1 MLSFVRDSGQWLKH
15 SAMDQR
21 FHVQHGSARLNTTP
35 VASQIKHFF
44 YLPLEG
50 QLLKVKGFGEVL
62 LYSTTNN
69 DLIKCKTKCFKK
81 YLSGSLV
88 ELYSIKYFEC
98 FISFRLGLIHTLI
111 VAI

>member
-1 MLSFVRDSGQWLKH
+1 
-15 SAMDQR
+15 MDQR
-21 FHVQHGSARLNTTP
+21 SQVQHGSARLNTTP
-35 VASQIKHFF
+35 VASQIKRFF

-62 LYSTTNN
+62 LYSTTDN

-88 ELYSIKYFEC
+88 EPYSSSIFSALY
-98 FISFRLGLIHTLI
+98 RLGWGLYAL
-111 VAI
+111 

>member
-1 MLSFVRDSGQWLKH
+1 MVKALSYGPKVPC
-15 SAMDQR
+15 
-21 FHVQHGSARLNTTP
+21 SARLNTTP
-35 VASQIKHFF
+35 VVSQIKHFF

-62 LYSTTNN
+62 LYSTTDN

-88 ELYSIKYFEC
+88 EPYSIKYFEC
-98 FISFRLGLIHTLI
+98 FISFRLIRTLI